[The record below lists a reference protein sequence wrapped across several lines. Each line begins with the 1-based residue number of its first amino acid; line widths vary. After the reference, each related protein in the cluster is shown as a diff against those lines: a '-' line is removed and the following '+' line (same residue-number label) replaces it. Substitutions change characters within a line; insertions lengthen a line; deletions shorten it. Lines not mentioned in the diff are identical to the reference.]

1 MHSLII
7 SHSALQ
13 IRNTRCGLSLREGAP
28 CGSVRGKMKRLLLSA
43 VKTIVLM
50 VALFCLL
57 SFLGGFSNKQSV
69 VLAILLFVAYS
80 RSALSTTVPKF
91 VPFNVFVTPN
101 LYNIL
106 QDFELVKPTEEGW
119 AEIRAGVETLSKEH
133 WNIWH
138 NRGFSVSFI
147 TRELIYNKD
156 WQSFSTE
163 EVDLSASL
171 EPAVIVREQHK
182 PDSMLRNYFPY
193 LNLTGGRN
201 NGLILRLT
209 LLDWYWERVK
219 DKEIPPEEFGVHFWV
234 MPGNSLRD
242 TESAYDDAVKRRT
255 EARARYVWKGKAH
268 RDMYDR
274 ATDADRSNEAEHR
287 YCAVVHS
294 GI

>member
-1 MHSLII
+1 
-7 SHSALQ
+7 
-13 IRNTRCGLSLREGAP
+13 
-28 CGSVRGKMKRLLLSA
+28 MKRLLLSA

-219 DKEIPPEEFGVHFWV
+219 DKEIPKSIPRSDIDHDQMCGTVDIILARIPPEEFGVHFWV